1 MSASREKKLRQDQ
14 TASGYVDP
22 KAEKEL
28 EKKKAEK
35 RSNVLYSVIAVLF
48 VLVVA
53 ASFLWRSNVI
63 SRNATALTIDGE
75 TYNAAEVNFYYQ
87 NVYRGFLQS
96 NSYFISYLGLDT
108 NASLK
113 SQTVN
118 ATAASMMGVEDRK
131 FAFRQ
136 LIQNIRAVAKSFI
149 VDCLSDSIAQTLSGI
164 FQIVCVIAFFCKIR
178 IIKIFSAYIVICIE
192 LGRQNIICDGSPVAG
207 KILVLNHCL
216 QNLLL
221 CFRQTIII
229 CFKNI
234 PVIFSSD
241 LRPCCRR
248 QQPYHHNQRK
258 QAAVYSFYHS
268 IPPF

>member
-75 TYNAAEVNFYYQ
+75 KYSAAEVNFYYQ

-96 NSYFISYLGLDT
+96 NSY
-108 NASLK
+108 
-113 SQTVN
+113 
-118 ATAASMMGVEDRK
+118 
-131 FAFRQ
+131 
-136 LIQNIRAVAKSFI
+136 
-149 VDCLSDSIAQTLSGI
+149 LSGSGHQRLPEEPDGERHRR
-164 FQIVCVIAFFCKIR
+164 FHD
-178 IIKIFSAYIVICIE
+178 
-192 LGRQNIICDGSPVAG
+192 GRRGRF
-207 KILVLNHCL
+207 
-216 QNLLL
+216 LL
-221 CFRQTIII
+221 
-229 CFKNI
+229 
-234 PVIFSSD
+234 
-241 LRPCCRR
+241 
-248 QQPYHHNQRK
+248 
-258 QAAVYSFYHS
+258 A
-268 IPPF
+268 

>member
-108 NASLK
+108 
-113 SQTVN
+113 T
-118 ATAASMMGVEDRK
+118 
-131 FAFRQ
+131 
-136 LIQNIRAVAKSFI
+136 
-149 VDCLSDSIAQTLSGI
+149 
-164 FQIVCVIAFFCKIR
+164 
-178 IIKIFSAYIVICIE
+178 
-192 LGRQNIICDGSPVAG
+192 
-207 KILVLNHCL
+207 
-216 QNLLL
+216 
-221 CFRQTIII
+221 
-229 CFKNI
+229 
-234 PVIFSSD
+234 
-241 LRPCCRR
+241 
-248 QQPYHHNQRK
+248 
-258 QAAVYSFYHS
+258 
-268 IPPF
+268 PP

>member
-28 EKKKAEK
+28 EEKKAEK

-118 ATAASMMGVEDRK
+118 ATAASMMGVEEGSSWHDYIMDNTVK
-131 FAFRQ
+131 Q
-136 LIQNIRAVAKSFI
+136 LSLIHI
-149 VDCLSDSIAQTLSGI
+149 
-164 FQIVCVIAFFCKIR
+164 
-178 IIKIFSAYIVICIE
+178 
-192 LGRQNIICDGSPVAG
+192 
-207 KILVLNHCL
+207 
-216 QNLLL
+216 
-221 CFRQTIII
+221 
-229 CFKNI
+229 
-234 PVIFSSD
+234 
-241 LRPCCRR
+241 
-248 QQPYHHNQRK
+248 
-258 QAAVYSFYHS
+258 
-268 IPPF
+268 

>member
-75 TYNAAEVNFYYQ
+75 KYSAAEVNFYYQ

-96 NSYFISYLGLDT
+96 NSYFISYLGPKTCGINGVLPSFT
-108 NASLK
+108 ITK
-113 SQTVN
+113 S
-118 ATAASMMGVEDRK
+118 A
-131 FAFRQ
+131 
-136 LIQNIRAVAKSFI
+136 
-149 VDCLSDSIAQTLSGI
+149 
-164 FQIVCVIAFFCKIR
+164 
-178 IIKIFSAYIVICIE
+178 
-192 LGRQNIICDGSPVAG
+192 
-207 KILVLNHCL
+207 
-216 QNLLL
+216 
-221 CFRQTIII
+221 
-229 CFKNI
+229 
-234 PVIFSSD
+234 
-241 LRPCCRR
+241 
-248 QQPYHHNQRK
+248 
-258 QAAVYSFYHS
+258 
-268 IPPF
+268 